1 MSKMDGLVGISMI
14 ARLVAGNL
22 LYRRV
27 VTNLAAT
34 MLLVVITGML
44 SGALLL
50 GGCYGAYLALIRHGL
65 EADAAAWIVGSAM
78 ALATVICAIVALYFV
93 RKLRDALLP
102 LPAMPNVRRIT
113 NAFVDGFTESGH
125 KEERS

>member
-1 MSKMDGLVGISMI
+1 M
-14 ARLVAGNL
+14 

-34 MLLVVITGML
+34 MLLVVLTGML

-65 EADAAAWIVGSAM
+65 EADAAAWIVGGVM
-78 ALATVICAIVALYFV
+78 TLATVICAIIALHFV

-102 LPAMPNVRRIT
+102 VPAMPYVRRIT
-113 NAFVDGFTESGH
+113 NAFVDGFNESGH
-125 KEERS
+125 KEEHSK